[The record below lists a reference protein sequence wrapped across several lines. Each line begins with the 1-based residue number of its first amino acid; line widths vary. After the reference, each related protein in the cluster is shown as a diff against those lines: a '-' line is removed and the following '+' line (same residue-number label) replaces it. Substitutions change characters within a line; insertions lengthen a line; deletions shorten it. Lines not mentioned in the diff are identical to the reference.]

1 MEWPRSEWIPQM
13 ANVAAMVHAFAT
25 GDGALLRRSLD
36 DHYAEPRRASL
47 IPHFY
52 DVKQAALDA
61 GAFGCSISGSGPTVF
76 AIVPP
81 EKAAFIA
88 AVMQE
93 AFDDIACDVHVAP
106 IAQQGVRRA

>member
-1 MEWPRSEWIPQM
+1 MGEWVAQM

-52 DVKQAALDA
+52 DVKHAALDA
-61 GAFGCSISGSGPTVF
+61 GAYGCSISGSGPTVF
-76 AIVPP
+76 AITA
-81 EKAAFIA
+81 KADVARIA
-88 AVMQE
+88 AAMQE
-93 AFDDIACDVHVAP
+93 AFDEVATNVHVAP

>member
-25 GDGALLRRSLD
+25 GDGALLHRSLD

-52 DVKQAALDA
+52 DVKQAALDT

-81 EKAAFIA
+81 EKAAVIA
-88 AVMQE
+88 SAMRE
-93 AFDDIACDVHVAP
+93 AFGDIACDVHVAP